1 MSADPSIPEL
11 FPGSADI
18 GWPMSDEVICTSADP
33 SIMELMAEHYVSVGA
48 VFKEVMYVDTLVRDP
63 ISHELP
69 SLTKA
74 CFPVP
79 VSQLW
84 SVSPFSSFAHT
95 L

>member
-1 MSADPSIPEL
+1 MLLVVVVIAFSFRLVAALAFNDFL
-11 FPGSADI
+11 FPLLHKMTEKA
-18 GWPMSDEVICTSADP
+18 
-33 SIMELMAEHYVSVGA
+33 SVGA

-63 ISHELP
+63 ISYELP

-79 VSQLW
+79 VSRLW